1 MMSPLTETLQA
12 VGGGLLLASGIA
24 LFVVAAVGLIR
35 FPDPYTRLTAVTK
48 SGTLGL
54 VLVLL
59 GVLVMDPGVAA
70 AIKLILAIMLQ
81 LLTAPMGG
89 LSLSRGTF
97 RSGAALPAELQ
108 YDEMS
113 EQRGGQHRAER

>member
-1 MMSPLTETLQA
+1 MNPLAETLQA
-12 VGGGLLLASGIA
+12 AGGGLLLAAGIM
-24 LFVVAAVGLIR
+24 LFLVAAVGLLR

-70 AIKLILAIMLQ
+70 AVKLGLAIILQ
-81 LLTAPMGG
+81 LLTTPIGG

-97 RSGAALPAELQ
+97 RSGAALPASLQ

-113 EQRGGQHRAER
+113 EQRDGR

>member
-1 MMSPLTETLQA
+1 MSVLDLLETAQA
-12 VGGGLLLASGIA
+12 ITGAALLAGGIA
-24 LFVVAAVGLIR
+24 LFVVAGVGLAR

-59 GVLVMDPGVAA
+59 GVMVSDPSLATG
-70 AIKLILAIMLQ
+70 IKLGLAILLQ
-81 LLTAPMGG
+81 LLTAPIGG

-97 RSGAALPAELQ
+97 RSGAALPRPLQ

-113 EQRGGQHRAER
+113 KHRGNL